1 MHVLEFINVKNAN
14 KGQHLKDVIV
24 SMKEVSMSECVCVC
38 VCVFERER
46 ERKRERETE

>member
-24 SMKEVSMSECVCVC
+24 GMKEVSVSECVCVC
-38 VCVFERER
+38 VCVCV
-46 ERKRERETE
+46 